1 MKIGRFVLVLAFAL
15 SIGLAGCAKT
25 EPTPVVEA
33 GSGGAETE
41 TGPGGPG
48 GPGGAL
54 RGATG
59 LALGTL
65 KLEGTEHAVTAAQ
78 AGELLPLWKMIQG
91 GSLQGQAETDAVLK
105 QIEAKMT
112 EPQRAAIDAMD
123 LTFQDIGTWMQDQGI
138 EMPTRAAGQQGGPG
152 AFQNTTEEER
162 TRLRQEFQNMTPEQ
176 RATRMAEMGI
186 QRPEGGGQ
194 GGSPGGGPGGG
205 SGFAGRPGFA
215 GRGTDNLLLDP
226 LIELLTARAA
236 E

>member
-1 MKIGRFVLVLAFAL
+1 MKVDRFFLVAAIIVFVVM
-15 SIGLAGCAKT
+15 AGCVKT

-105 QIEAKMT
+105 QIEAEMT

-123 LTFQDIGTWMQDQGI
+123 LNFQDIGTWMQDQGI
-138 EMPTRAAGQQGGPG
+138 EMPTRAAGPAGPGGQGGPG
-152 AFQNTTEEER
+152 AFQDTTEEER
-162 TRLRQEFQNMTPEQ
+162 IRLRQEFQNMTPEQ

-186 QRPEGGGQ
+186 RRPEGGGQ
-194 GGSPGGGPGGG
+194 GQRGDL
-205 SGFAGRPGFA
+205 GFA
-215 GRGTDNLLLDP
+215 GRGADNLMLAP